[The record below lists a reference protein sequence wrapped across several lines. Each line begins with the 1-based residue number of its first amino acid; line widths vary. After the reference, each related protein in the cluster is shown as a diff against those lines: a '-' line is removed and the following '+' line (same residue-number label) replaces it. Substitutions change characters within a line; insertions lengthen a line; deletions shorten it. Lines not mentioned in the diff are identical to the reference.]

1 MQKPTI
7 SVPEMAAELGIGL
20 TKAYQLVHEP
30 NFPTIRIGTRILI
43 PVDRFHEWFLFSET
57 YHINS
62 CARCL
67 SNYIVCLALPV
78 LPSAP

>member
-43 PVDRFHEWFLFSET
+43 PVDRFHEWLTQESKGLI
-57 YHINS
+57 Y
-62 CARCL
+62 L
-67 SNYIVCLALPV
+67 SL
-78 LPSAP
+78 LPSTRQITVAIQKK

>member
-43 PVDRFHEWFLFSET
+43 PVDRFHELLTQESKGGEASEGK
-57 YHINS
+57 H
-62 CARCL
+62 
-67 SNYIVCLALPV
+67 
-78 LPSAP
+78 

>member
-30 NFPTIRIGTRILI
+30 NFPTIRIGTRILMGHTPYGYTI
-43 PVDRFHEWFLFSET
+43 TNGIAVIDKTAATRIT
-57 YHINS
+57 
-62 CARCL
+62 
-67 SNYIVCLALPV
+67 
-78 LPSAP
+78 

>member
-7 SVPEMAAELGIGL
+7 SVLEMAAELGNGL

-43 PVDRFHEWFLFSET
+43 PVDRFHEWLTQESKGGEASEGK
-57 YHINS
+57 H
-62 CARCL
+62 
-67 SNYIVCLALPV
+67 
-78 LPSAP
+78 